1 MNPRSRRGFTL
12 IELLVVIAII
22 AVLIALLLPAVQS
35 AREAARRIQC
45 TNNLKQIG
53 LATHNYASSAGSFPL
68 GISSNPQGT
77 NGAPQYGSTWS
88 SFGAQ
93 ALMLPYLEQG
103 PMYNA
108 ANFSW
113 GPWVNN
119 DTVNNAVIAAFLC
132 PSDPGAQGGAWNTA
146 HTNSY
151 NASYGATTTGLS
163 GWGNNCN
170 TSNYIG
176 CVTPADSS
184 GIFTYGIAYGF
195 QSVTDGTSNTVA
207 FAEKL
212 CGQNGQNYYKQGVG
226 PGAPYRGN
234 MVSIAGGASNA
245 NAYQVYA
252 STNAAA
258 VIGALQICAQTFQAS
273 ATNTG
278 AGAIQDYP
286 GWRWA
291 VGMSGMSLL
300 NTVQVPNDTYGG
312 CNYDTNGS
320 PANTT
325 DWPNGGFSYGAS
337 SAHPGGVNVAMADG
351 SVRFVKSSIAQ
362 NIWWGLGTRNG
373 GEIISSDQY

>member
-1 MNPRSRRGFTL
+1 MNSRSNRGFTL

-68 GISSNPQGT
+68 GISNNPQGT
-77 NGAPQYGSTWS
+77 PGAPQYGSTWS

-103 PMYNA
+103 PMYNS

-151 NASYGATTTGLS
+151 CASYGATTSGLS
-163 GWGNNCN
+163 GWGSNC
-170 TSNYIG
+170 SGGAPYIG

-195 QSVTDGTSNTVA
+195 QAVTDGTSNTVA

-226 PGAPYRGN
+226 PGQPYRGN
-234 MVSIAGGASNA
+234 MVAFAGTAP
-245 NAYQVYA
+245 
-252 STNAAA
+252 AAA
-258 VIGALQICAQTFQAS
+258 VQVNAFTNPAAVIAALQTCAQTFKTA

-291 VGMSGMSLL
+291 VGMSGMSLM
-300 NTVQVPNDTYGG
+300 NTIQTPNDTFGG
-312 CNYDTNGS
+312 CNYDSNSGNAY
-320 PANTT
+320 AN

-351 SVRFVKSSIAQ
+351 SVRFIKSSIAQ
-362 NIWWGLGTRNG
+362 SVWWGIGTRNG
-373 GEIISSDQY
+373 GEVISSDSY

>member
-1 MNPRSRRGFTL
+1 MPR
-12 IELLVVIAII
+12 
-22 AVLIALLLPAVQS
+22 
-35 AREAARRIQC
+35 AA
-45 TNNLKQIG
+45 
-53 LATHNYASSAGSFPL
+53 P
-68 GISSNPQGT
+68 
-77 NGAPQYGSTWS
+77 
-88 SFGAQ
+88 
-93 ALMLPYLEQG
+93 
-103 PMYNA
+103 
-108 ANFSW
+108 
-113 GPWVNN
+113 
-119 DTVNNAVIAAFLC
+119 
-132 PSDPGAQGGAWNTA
+132 WNTA

-226 PGAPYRGN
+226 PGAA
-234 MVSIAGGASNA
+234 VSGQHGVDCRRRLERECLSGLRLC
-245 NAYQVYA
+245 QPRRRDRRPPD
-252 STNAAA
+252 
-258 VIGALQICAQTFQAS
+258 LRQTFRTA

-291 VGMSGMSLL
+291 VGMSGMSLI

-325 DWPNGGFSYGAS
+325 DWPNGGFSYGAP
-337 SAHPGGVNVAMADG
+337 AP
-351 SVRFVKSSIAQ
+351 
-362 NIWWGLGTRNG
+362 TRAG
-373 GEIISSDQY
+373 